1 MDKDLESLIREN
13 DELKK
18 RVLELEEENN
28 YLWHMLEEK
37 QNSENA
43 VGQAIESMLQEVL
56 EEQMLKNM
64 KPIGDA

>member
-28 YLWHMLEEK
+28 YLY
-37 QNSENA
+37 A
-43 VGQAIESMLQEVL
+43 TV
-56 EEQMLKNM
+56 
-64 KPIGDA
+64 